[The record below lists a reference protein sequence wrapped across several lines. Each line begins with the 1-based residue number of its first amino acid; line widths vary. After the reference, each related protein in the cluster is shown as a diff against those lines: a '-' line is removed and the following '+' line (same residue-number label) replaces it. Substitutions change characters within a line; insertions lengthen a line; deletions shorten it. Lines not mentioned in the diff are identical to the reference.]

1 MCGQYSYLAS
11 KKALL
16 ERYQLNPA
24 DIDSFV
30 LDYAIEEAEQKE
42 DTPNIFYP
50 SGHHPILLPNQKIY
64 HIQWG
69 LTPSFAKRP
78 LINARIETILE
89 KKTFRE
95 PFMKKRCIVPATCFY
110 EWQVANAGDEQSK
123 TMYSIAVKDQA
134 IFSMA
139 GICERYSDGKG
150 GSYLTFAILTTEPSQ
165 QMAPIHDRMP
175 VILEPSFEQVYLDL
189 ELPAEEILEKIRNTH
204 PHELLIE
211 AKP

>member
-78 LINARIETILE
+78 LINARLETIME
-89 KKTFRE
+89 KKTFRD
-95 PFMKKRCIVPATCFY
+95 PFMKSAVLYQRLVFMSGKQQMLVTSNLKRCIVSRLKIKLYFQWL
-110 EWQVANAGDEQSK
+110 ESVN
-123 TMYSIAVKDQA
+123 
-134 IFSMA
+134 
-139 GICERYSDGKG
+139 GI
-150 GSYLTFAILTTEPSQ
+150 
-165 QMAPIHDRMP
+165 QMARAA
-175 VILEPSFEQVYLDL
+175 VI
-189 ELPAEEILEKIRNTH
+189 
-204 PHELLIE
+204 
-211 AKP
+211 